1 MTNNTVRSAAIF
13 EALAALHLPW
23 IASTGRQ
30 GSEQTQ
36 RVLTGLEHMSAE
48 EWSAFLHEKAVVP
61 ASPQQIN
68 ADVVERMLEAYRR
81 ELPLLP
87 GAVDVVRRIAAQ
99 FPLALASSSNSSTRR
114 WRCGTRSTGCA
125 RPAAR

>member
-36 RVLTGLEHMSAE
+36 RVLAQ
-48 EWSAFLHEKAVVP
+48 P
-61 ASPQQIN
+61 ARKGEG
-68 ADVVERMLEAYRR
+68 D
-81 ELPLLP
+81 
-87 GAVDVVRRIAAQ
+87 AAIV
-99 FPLALASSSNSSTRR
+99 
-114 WRCGTRSTGCA
+114 
-125 RPAAR
+125 